1 MEDGSED
8 GETKM
13 KQKCSKKKNQEQIY
27 ADSEMD
33 EPDNLSSYDGE
44 TLDIEDQEEQ
54 ESLLEA
60 KKSYL
65 KKALSG
71 KSQSIIKKRL
81 IYADMAWGTDFQ
93 IQLLRDPT
101 RSPHRENHILEQL
114 VKAQDPSTLQGF
126 KKTTDKL
133 MNEFGRY
140 SQSVFSNISL
150 PLCPLFPPPLSLII
164 RAIQISFNW

>member
-13 KQKCSKKKNQEQIY
+13 KQKCSKKKHQEQIY

-44 TLDIEDQEEQ
+44 ILDIEDQEEQ
-54 ESLLEA
+54 EFLLEA

-71 KSQSIIKKRL
+71 KSQSIIKS
-81 IYADMAWGTDFQ
+81 DSSMQTWPGEWSF
-93 IQLLRDPT
+93 
-101 RSPHRENHILEQL
+101 RSSI
-114 VKAQDPSTLQGF
+114 
-126 KKTTDKL
+126 
-133 MNEFGRY
+133 
-140 SQSVFSNISL
+140 
-150 PLCPLFPPPLSLII
+150 
-164 RAIQISFNW
+164 